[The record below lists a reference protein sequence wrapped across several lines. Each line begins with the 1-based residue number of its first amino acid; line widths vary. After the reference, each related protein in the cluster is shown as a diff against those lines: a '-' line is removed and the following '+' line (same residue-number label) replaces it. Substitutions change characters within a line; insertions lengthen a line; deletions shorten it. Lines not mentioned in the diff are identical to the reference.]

1 MKGTIVVTDPQKPS
15 TNLSLCPEDV
25 YSADQRSYRFYANAP
40 ISLFGIISNLMNIVV
55 FMDMEMRQQLVNHF
69 LLVLSIS
76 DLLLLICNFF
86 FLVLPVV
93 VVETDSFF
101 WNDFFPYIIRYS
113 YPLALTAQTSGVYL
127 TVLVSFHRFLGV
139 CHPFKA
145 KRWVSLAPVES
156 AIAGSILFSFVI
168 NIPTWLELGV
178 VPCLSSRFNQI
189 SRQIQLA
196 PFHNITYILIKKC
209 IAYTILMFIV
219 PFGVLIT
226 VNWKMVQALRF
237 SSRMRQRSYSTNRQ
251 TSNENIV
258 KQLHLLRKSRHSEV
272 FKTIS
277 KISYSSMLKPSS
289 DLFKPKFSNS
299 TRDRSITMMLL
310 AIVALFLLCNGLAF
324 LNSIIE
330 SIMLFASDESNKNVL
345 PAPSLMDQP
354 LNSLS
359 SLNQNM
365 SNASHVTESPDIYTE
380 IEEYLNQKMLKWF
393 ECSVEI
399 SNILITLNSSTS
411 TLVYIIFSS
420 KYRLIF
426 KSLFG
431 LSKRQKVILYISYVA
446 SNFNSDKVLAI
457 ISGIFYMNVINLI
470 FCSFQFNRVAL
481 TTAMAARR
489 VVELSLIPE
498 EVESRSRRKNTTAVT
513 TAVTSTTALNEGSFK
528 SAKYSTFE
536 RERVDSQSKNST
548 LKLNNQLTCGYKRA
562 APTCKRPIVAAFSVR
577 ESQSSVQLSTFTS
590 IKTNQRGT
598 DYHSRQRHLIEK
610 DTPPVLYRSSRTLSR
625 SLTNSESNLR

>member
-1 MKGTIVVTDPQKPS
+1 MKGTIVTTS

-25 YSADQRSYRFYANAP
+25 YSADQRGYRFYANAP
-40 ISLFGIISNLMNIVV
+40 ISLFGILSNLMNIVV

-76 DLLLLICNFF
+76 DLLLLLCNFF
-86 FLVLPVV
+86 FLVLPVA

-145 KRWVSLAPVES
+145 KRWVSMKPVEG

-196 PFHNITYILIKKC
+196 TFHNMNYILIKKC
-209 IAYTILMFIV
+209 IAYTLLMFIV

-237 SSRMRQRSYSTNRQ
+237 SSQMRQRSYSTTRQ
-251 TSNENIV
+251 SSNENIV
-258 KQLHLLRKSRHSEV
+258 RQLHLLRKSRHSEV

-289 DLFKPKFSNS
+289 ELFKPKFSNS

-330 SIMLFASDESNKNVL
+330 SIMLFAGDDSKNILSV
-345 PAPSLMDQP
+345 APNLVEQP
-354 LNSLS
+354 VNELTSF
-359 SLNQNM
+359 NQNM
-365 SNASHVTESPDIYTE
+365 TTNHHRYDSTIYAE
-380 IEEYLNQKMLKWF
+380 LEEDLNQLKWF

-399 SNILITLNSSTS
+399 SNVLITLNSSTS
-411 TLVYIIFSS
+411 ILVYLIFSS

-431 LSKRQKVILYISYVA
+431 LSKRQK
-446 SNFNSDKVLAI
+446 
-457 ISGIFYMNVINLI
+457 
-470 FCSFQFNRVAL
+470 FNRVAL

-498 EVESRSRRKNTTAVT
+498 EVESRSRRKNTRAISSAVT
-513 TAVTSTTALNEGSFK
+513 ATTALNDGSFK
-528 SAKYSTFE
+528 SAKYSTLE
-536 RERVDSQSKNST
+536 RERVDSISSNYSKI
-548 LKLNNQLTCGYKRA
+548 NQLTIHHRM
-562 APTCKRPIVAAFSVR
+562 PIPKKSTVAAVSVR

-590 IKTNQRGT
+590 INTNHNRSDQ
-598 DYHSRQRHLIEK
+598 HSRLCQFSEK
-610 DTPPVLYRSSRTLSR
+610 DAPPVFYRSSGTR
-625 SLTNSESNLR
+625 SLTHSESNLRLMDADEDEPSASTIDRQKRTVFEFRSD

>member
-40 ISLFGIISNLMNIVV
+40 ISLFGIISNLMNIIV

-156 AIAGSILFSFVI
+156 AIAGSILFSFAI

-330 SIMLFASDESNKNVL
+330 SIMLFASDEKSVL
-345 PAPSLMDQP
+345 LAPSLMDQP
-354 LNSLS
+354 VNYLS

-365 SNASHVTESPDIYTE
+365 SNAPPLTESPDIYME

-431 LSKRQKVILYISYVA
+431 LSKRQK
-446 SNFNSDKVLAI
+446 
-457 ISGIFYMNVINLI
+457 
-470 FCSFQFNRVAL
+470 FNRVAL

-536 RERVDSQSKNST
+536 RERFDSLSSKNSA

-577 ESQSSVQLSTFTS
+577 ESQSSVQLSAFAS
-590 IKTNQRGT
+590 IKTSQRGT
-598 DYHSRQRHLIEK
+598 DYHSRQRHFIEK
-610 DTPPVLYRSSRTLSR
+610 DIPPVLYRSNRTLSR
-625 SLTNSESNLR
+625 SLTNSESNLRLLDADEDEASSSTIYNQKMKDF

>member
-1 MKGTIVVTDPQKPS
+1 MKGTIVVIDPQKPS

-25 YSADQRSYRFYANAP
+25 YSADQRSYRFYVNAP

-101 WNDFFPYIIRYS
+101 WNGFFPYIIRYS

-145 KRWVSLAPVES
+145 KRWVSLAPVEC
-156 AIAGSILFSFVI
+156 AIAGSILFSFAI

-196 PFHNITYILIKKC
+196 PFHNITYILVKKC

-330 SIMLFASDESNKNVL
+330 SIMLFASDEKNVL

-354 LNSLS
+354 ANYLS

-365 SNASHVTESPDIYTE
+365 STAPPVTDSSDIYTE

-431 LSKRQKVILYISYVA
+431 LSKRQK
-446 SNFNSDKVLAI
+446 
-457 ISGIFYMNVINLI
+457 
-470 FCSFQFNRVAL
+470 FNRVAL

-513 TAVTSTTALNEGSFK
+513 TVVTSTTALNEGSFK

-536 RERVDSQSKNST
+536 RERVDSLSKYST
-548 LKLNNQLTCGYKRA
+548 LKLNNQPTYSYKRA
-562 APTCKRPIVAAFSVR
+562 APACKRPTVAAFSVR
-577 ESQSSVQLSTFTS
+577 ESQSSVQLSAFSS

-598 DYHSRQRHLIEK
+598 DYHSRQHHFIEK
-610 DTPPVLYRSSRTLSR
+610 DTPPVLYRSNRTLSR
-625 SLTNSESNLR
+625 SLTNSESNLRLLDVDDDEASSSTIHNQK

>member
-189 SRQIQLA
+189 SRFNLSKRNTSIYKYLRQIQLA

-258 KQLHLLRKSRHSEV
+258 KQLHLLRKSR
-272 FKTIS
+272 
-277 KISYSSMLKPSS
+277 MLKPSS

-431 LSKRQKVILYISYVA
+431 LSKRQK
-446 SNFNSDKVLAI
+446 
-457 ISGIFYMNVINLI
+457 
-470 FCSFQFNRVAL
+470 FNRVAL

>member
-156 AIAGSILFSFVI
+156 AIAGSILFSFAI

-251 TSNENIV
+251 TNFRNIV

-354 LNSLS
+354 VNYLT

-365 SNASHVTESPDIYTE
+365 SNDPHVTESSDIYTE
-380 IEEYLNQKMLKWF
+380 IEEYLNQRMLKWF

-431 LSKRQKVILYISYVA
+431 LSKRQK
-446 SNFNSDKVLAI
+446 
-457 ISGIFYMNVINLI
+457 
-470 FCSFQFNRVAL
+470 FNRVAL

-536 RERVDSQSKNST
+536 RERFDSLSSKNST
-548 LKLNNQLTCGYKRA
+548 LKLNNQLTSGYKRA
-562 APTCKRPIVAAFSVR
+562 APSSKRPTVAAFSVR
-577 ESQSSVQLSTFTS
+577 ESQSSVQLSAFAS
-590 IKTNQRGT
+590 IKTNQRGI
-598 DYHSRQRHLIEK
+598 DYHSRQRHFIEK
-610 DTPPVLYRSSRTLSR
+610 DTPPVLYRSNRTLSR
-625 SLTNSESNLR
+625 SLTNSESNLRLLDADEDEASSSTINNQKMKDF

>member
-156 AIAGSILFSFVI
+156 AIAGSILFSFAI

-354 LNSLS
+354 VNYLT

-365 SNASHVTESPDIYTE
+365 SNDPHVTESSDIYTE
-380 IEEYLNQKMLKWF
+380 IEEYLNQRMLKWF

-431 LSKRQKVILYISYVA
+431 LSKRQK
-446 SNFNSDKVLAI
+446 
-457 ISGIFYMNVINLI
+457 
-470 FCSFQFNRVAL
+470 FNRVAL

-536 RERVDSQSKNST
+536 RERFDSLSSKNST
-548 LKLNNQLTCGYKRA
+548 LKLNNQLTSGYKRA
-562 APTCKRPIVAAFSVR
+562 APSSKRPTVAAFSVR
-577 ESQSSVQLSTFTS
+577 ESQSSVQLSAFAS
-590 IKTNQRGT
+590 IKTNQRGI
-598 DYHSRQRHLIEK
+598 DYHSRQRHFIEK
-610 DTPPVLYRSSRTLSR
+610 DTPPVLYRSNRTLSR
-625 SLTNSESNLR
+625 SLTNSESNLRLLDADEDEASSSTINNQKMKDF

>member
-40 ISLFGIISNLMNIVV
+40 ISLFGIISNLMNIIV

-156 AIAGSILFSFVI
+156 AIAGSILFSFAI

-330 SIMLFASDESNKNVL
+330 SIMLFASDEKSVL
-345 PAPSLMDQP
+345 LAPSLMDQP
-354 LNSLS
+354 VNYLS

-365 SNASHVTESPDIYTE
+365 SNAPPLTESPDIYME

-431 LSKRQKVILYISYVA
+431 LSKRQK
-446 SNFNSDKVLAI
+446 
-457 ISGIFYMNVINLI
+457 
-470 FCSFQFNRVAL
+470 FNRVAL

-536 RERVDSQSKNST
+536 RERFDSLSSKNSA

-577 ESQSSVQLSTFTS
+577 ESQSSVQLSAFAS
-590 IKTNQRGT
+590 IKN
-598 DYHSRQRHLIEK
+598 
-610 DTPPVLYRSSRTLSR
+610 
-625 SLTNSESNLR
+625 